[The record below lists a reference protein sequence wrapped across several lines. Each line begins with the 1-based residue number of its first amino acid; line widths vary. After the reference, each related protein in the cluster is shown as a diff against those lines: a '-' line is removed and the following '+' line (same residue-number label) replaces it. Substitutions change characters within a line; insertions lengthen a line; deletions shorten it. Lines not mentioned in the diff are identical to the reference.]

1 MTALARIALTRIA
14 ALCAAL
20 AASPLAAQESA
31 QEAAPEAVRLIG
43 PESASREITLRTTT
57 DIAILEPTVAA
68 YLDTRPDLALRY
80 EQWGSNDLFALTAAE
95 CASGRPTA
103 DMVIS
108 SGVHQMV
115 KLVNDKCAA
124 PWTSPETLALPAD
137 LRWRDEVWGV
147 SREPAVMVYNRDLV
161 PPGER
166 PATRFDLLDLLRPE
180 GSRYAGRVATYD
192 IEASGLGF
200 LFAYMDALEATTFG
214 ALMEAFARSGAV
226 ATCCSV
232 EIITGVAAG
241 EYLIAYNVLGSYAAE
256 AARRNP
262 ALGIVAPEDYTLL
275 LSRAA
280 LLPGATADPDAA
292 GFLDFMLSPPGQAR
306 MADRNLVAAAD
317 GDLDGDD
324 SAPDSTRQRPIP
336 LGPALLVA
344 LDAMKSEHFL
354 IRWRQAFAP

>member
-31 QEAAPEAVRLIG
+31 QEAAPEAVRLFG

-166 PATRFDLLDLLRPE
+166 PATRFDGNAVTDSVPFDVESLR
-180 GSRYAGRVATYD
+180 ATS
-192 IEASGLGF
+192 A
-200 LFAYMDALEATTFG
+200 
-214 ALMEAFARSGAV
+214 
-226 ATCCSV
+226 
-232 EIITGVAAG
+232 GVAITRPLRVMSTIHGAKHSANDAIWTMSHHIPVNACSSDEANTPTVMVLPRRIG
-241 EYLIAYNVLGSYAAE
+241 NTVLGSPKAITCHSRYKTAM
-256 AARRNP
+256 AARWFLPARRPHGHTDVRNHLRP
-262 ALGIVAPEDYTLL
+262 KL
-275 LSRAA
+275 
-280 LLPGATADPDAA
+280 ATWSIRSNMSGQIPC
-292 GFLDFMLSPPGQAR
+292 SP
-306 MADRNLVAAAD
+306 L
-317 GDLDGDD
+317 
-324 SAPDSTRQRPIP
+324 
-336 LGPALLVA
+336 
-344 LDAMKSEHFL
+344 
-354 IRWRQAFAP
+354 